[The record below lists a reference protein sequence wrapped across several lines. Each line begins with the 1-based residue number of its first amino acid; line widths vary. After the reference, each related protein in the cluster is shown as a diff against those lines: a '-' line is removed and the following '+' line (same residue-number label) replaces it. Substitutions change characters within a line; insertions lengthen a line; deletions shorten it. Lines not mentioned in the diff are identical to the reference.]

1 MKTQVAIK
9 VREKSFFVR
18 KISMWKGICKLGG

>member
-1 MKTQVAIK
+1 MKTQVA
-9 VREKSFFVR
+9 REAKERGFFVR